1 MNTLLESVKEPEQE
15 QELEKEKQER
25 LILSYNELIKTIPIK
40 NVVLKPNIKLAN
52 IYTEW
57 VWKFYNINNRQL
69 IVITKKEPNKEIL
82 YMVQNNEWKPFT
94 NEHLYEKYIVLTLYY
109 YAKNN

>member
-1 MNTLLESVKEPEQE
+1 MDTLLESVKEPEKE
-15 QELEKEKQER
+15 PEKQER
-25 LILSYNELIKTIPIK
+25 MILSYNELIKTIPIK
-40 NVVLKPNIKLAN
+40 NVVLKSNIKLAN

-94 NEHLYEKYIVLTLYY
+94 DEHLYEKHIVLTLYY